1 MPKGLAE
8 NSVINNPRIVAEA
21 KNFNGL
27 QRTYEHESITCDCI
41 MRFAVFLPEQS
52 AQQQVP
58 ALYWLSGLTCTEE
71 NFILKS
77 GAQRLAAELGLALIV
92 PDTSPRGLNLPGE
105 EEHMAI
111 GTGAGFYVNATEHP
125 WAPHYQMYDYVTQ
138 ELVKTVNAFLPVDAK
153 RKSISGHSMGGHGA
167 LLAGLRQPDQYASV
181 SAFAP
186 ICTASESEWGSRA
199 LLQYLGSDKERW
211 QEYDVSKII
220 RQNPCHHTILVDQG
234 DADPF
239 LEELRPGD
247 LKTACKASGQKL
259 VYREQ
264 TGYDHSYFFI
274 STFIE
279 DHLRFHAAALA

>member
-138 ELVKTVNAFLPVDAK
+138 ELVKTVNAFLPVDAE

-279 DHLRFHAAALA
+279 DHLRFHATALA